1 MRDDPLFLVMATAM
15 LVVVVILLFGI
26 GSFAKGG
33 EFNKKY
39 ANKAM
44 RWRIIAFTFTA
55 CVRMLRIESWINC
68 SIVSST
74 SWPFERPRKPR
85 LLTRSD

>member
-1 MRDDPLFLVMATAM
+1 MRDDPLFLAVAGVR
-15 LVVVVILLFGI
+15 LGVGLILLFGI

-44 RWRIIAFTFTA
+44 RWRIIAQFVA
-55 CVRMLRIESWINC
+55 VVL
-68 SIVSST
+68 IVI
-74 SWPFERPRKPR
+74 FVLIRRGG
-85 LLTRSD
+85 

>member
-1 MRDDPLFLVMATAM
+1 MLQDPLFIVVSIAM
-15 LVVVVILLFGI
+15 LAVVLVLLFGI

-44 RWRIIAFTFTA
+44 RWRIIAQFVA
-55 CVRMLRIESWINC
+55 VML
-68 SIVSST
+68 V
-74 SWPFERPRKPR
+74 
-85 LLTRSD
+85 LLFVWFRGGN

>member
-1 MRDDPLFLVMATAM
+1 MRDDPLFMVMAVAM
-15 LVVVVILLFGI
+15 IAVVAILLFGI

-44 RWRIIAFTFTA
+44 RWRIGAQAVAVVLIVLF
-55 CVRMLRIESWINC
+55 VLLR
-68 SIVSST
+68 
-74 SWPFERPRKPR
+74 RGG
-85 LLTRSD
+85 

>member
-1 MRDDPLFLVMATAM
+1 MRDDPLFIVVLVAM
-15 LVVVVILLFGI
+15 LLVVGILFFGI

-44 RWRIIAFTFTA
+44 RWRIIAQFLAVVLIILF
-55 CVRMLRIESWINC
+55 VLIRGGS
-68 SIVSST
+68 
-74 SWPFERPRKPR
+74 
-85 LLTRSD
+85 

>member
-1 MRDDPLFLVMATAM
+1 MTKDPLFIVVAVAM
-15 LVVVVILLFGI
+15 LFVVAVLLFGI

-44 RWRIIAFTFTA
+44 R
-55 CVRMLRIESWINC
+55 LRIAAQFVAVVLILLFVWI
-68 SIVSST
+68 
-74 SWPFERPRKPR
+74 RRGG
-85 LLTRSD
+85 

>member
-1 MRDDPLFLVMATAM
+1 MRDDPLFIVIAVVMLA
-15 LVVVVILLFGI
+15 VVGILLFGI

-44 RWRIIAFTFTA
+44 RWRIIAQFVAVALILLF
-55 CVRMLRIESWINC
+55 VWLRGEG
-68 SIVSST
+68 
-74 SWPFERPRKPR
+74 
-85 LLTRSD
+85 

>member
-1 MRDDPLFLVMATAM
+1 MMKDPLFIVVAVVM
-15 LVVVVILLFGI
+15 LGVVAVLFFGI

-44 RWRIIAFTFTA
+44 RWRIGAQFVA
-55 CVRMLRIESWINC
+55 VMLI
-68 SIVSST
+68 
-74 SWPFERPRKPR
+74 
-85 LLTRSD
+85 LLFVWLRGN

>member
-1 MRDDPLFLVMATAM
+1 MMQDPLFIIAAIACLA
-15 LVVVVILLFGI
+15 VVAVLFFGI

-44 RWRIIAFTFTA
+44 RWRIGAQLAAVLLILAF
-55 CVRMLRIESWINC
+55 VWI
-68 SIVSST
+68 
-74 SWPFERPRKPR
+74 RGKM
-85 LLTRSD
+85 